1 MTYLPLKKEIVFDDL
16 IKNNPYYSD
25 AMLILKTCGDTNF
38 KDWAVTHLS
47 NLATTTSNMQS
58 NSIQSINELSLTLA
72 NNLTS
77 LVNREVPATEDS
89 VTQAQALLSEPNP
102 ELFSLFAGITS
113 FILNIQNFERAITA
127 IESNIESGN
136 IVGTRNHLTK
146 DGEAP
151 VYLPRSRQPNQSY
164 RRK

>member
-1 MTYLPLKKEIVFDDL
+1 MTYFPLKKEIVFDDL

-38 KDWAVTHLS
+38 KEWAITHLS
-47 NLATTTSNMQS
+47 NLATTTSDIQS
-58 NSIQSINELSLTLA
+58 NPTQSINELSLTVA

-77 LVNREVPATEDS
+77 LVNREAPATEDNIN
-89 VTQAQALLSEPNP
+89 QAQSLLSKPNP

-127 IESNIESGN
+127 IENNIESGN

-151 VYLPRSRQPNQSY
+151 VYLPRSRQPNQAY